1 MQTQEPEPIERLDHT
16 QHPAHTVADA
26 ATPPQSSL
34 WSGWRG
40 PLIGALL
47 AVIIVFAVLDLGHLL
62 FPLRTQGTTR
72 PIIIQVQNGTGDTGT
87 TVASALAASP
97 QSLDLRCGQSAAVTL
112 TNTASYSIHWTL
124 DMPSN
129 GIVLSANSPHSGG
142 LAPGEH
148 TVLQVVSL
156 GQSTN
161 ATLHFAETRGSAL
174 DVNVRI
180 MC

>member
-1 MQTQEPEPIERLDHT
+1 MQTKDPDPIEPLDHT
-16 QHPAHTVADA
+16 QHPAHEVMDA
-26 ATPPQSSL
+26 AAPPQSSL

-47 AVIIVFAVLDLGHLL
+47 AVITVFAVLDMGRLL
-62 FPLRTQGTTR
+62 FPLGTQGTAR

-87 TVASALAASP
+87 TVAPALAASP

-124 DMPSN
+124 DMPSS
-129 GIVLSANSPHSGG
+129 GIVLSVNSPHGGG

-156 GQSTN
+156 GQSTT
-161 ATLHFAETRGSAL
+161 ATLHVTETRGSTL
-174 DVNVRI
+174 DVNVRVR
-180 MC
+180 C